1 MPFISYAQSNHFFLC
16 TNVWSYRK
24 GFYGSKVVWI
34 LMAGGYGKN
43 WWTYK
48 DVNCTEK
55 EVREA
60 LGNHLST
67 EALMIG
73 TNKQQ
78 TVAGKVCA
86 NSWV

>member
-1 MPFISYAQSNHFFLC
+1 MAG
-16 TNVWSYRK
+16 SYRK
-24 GFYGSKVVWI
+24 K
-34 LMAGGYGKN
+34 

-48 DVNCTEK
+48 DVNCTEE

-73 TNKQQ
+73 TDKQQ
-78 TVAGKVCA
+78 TVAGKVRNIQLSM
-86 NSWV
+86 NSHLELL

>member
-1 MPFISYAQSNHFFLC
+1 
-16 TNVWSYRK
+16 
-24 GFYGSKVVWI
+24 
-34 LMAGGYGKN
+34 MAGGYGKN

>member
-1 MPFISYAQSNHFFLC
+1 
-16 TNVWSYRK
+16 
-24 GFYGSKVVWI
+24 
-34 LMAGGYGKN
+34 MAGGYREK

-78 TVAGKVCA
+78 TVAGKVCKKFLGF
-86 NSWV
+86 NWSV